1 FTGQYRSQDDERRED
16 VIRALTARVPAF
28 TFAQDA
34 PVVVRAPGYR
44 AGRTMYWLSWVA
56 GIVTLAGLWC
66 VLSSVLADQVARLTG
81 QG

>member
-1 FTGQYRSQDDERRED
+1 
-16 VIRALTARVPAF
+16 
-28 TFAQDA
+28 
-34 PVVVRAPGYR
+34 VRAPGYR

-56 GIVTLAGLWC
+56 GIVTLAGLWG